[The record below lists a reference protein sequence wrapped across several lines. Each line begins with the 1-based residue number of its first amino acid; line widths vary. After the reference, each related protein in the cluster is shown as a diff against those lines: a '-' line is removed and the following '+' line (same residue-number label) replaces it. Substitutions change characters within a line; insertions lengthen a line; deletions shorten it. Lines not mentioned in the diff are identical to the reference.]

1 MTLKNLLPRGTLGA
15 QMVDLGMPQ
24 IVQNLKAH
32 AWGDE
37 VRTEPCFIY
46 QQHIRILPYQEIAT
60 KGRDFRFLA
69 CLGDAISCAVCMV
82 WVRAS

>member
-1 MTLKNLLPRGTLGA
+1 MTLKNLLPRGTFGA

-37 VRTEPCFIY
+37 VRIVPCFTY
-46 QQHIRILPYQEIAT
+46 QLHIVMS
-60 KGRDFRFLA
+60 RDEQQKVENFP
-69 CLGDAISCAVCMV
+69 S
-82 WVRAS
+82 